1 MFGLVPFLFWVV
13 NVSTS
18 EVSPDNLALKKLLL
32 ETEQKDLNMS
42 DSAKVNENRERKPL
56 NRG

>member
-18 EVSPDNLALKKLLL
+18 EVSPDNLAAKKLYC
-32 ETEQKDLNMS
+32 QKLC
-42 DSAKVNENRERKPL
+42 KKI
-56 NRG
+56 